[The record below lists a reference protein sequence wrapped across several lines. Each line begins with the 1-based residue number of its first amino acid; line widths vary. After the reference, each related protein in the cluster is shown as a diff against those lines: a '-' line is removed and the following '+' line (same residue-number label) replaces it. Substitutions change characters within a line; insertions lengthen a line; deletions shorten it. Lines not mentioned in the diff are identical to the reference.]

1 LCGFQGG
8 SGNAQTQTKREGG
21 IVVSTTE
28 KQEQTTNQDDPSGAA
43 EQKQQNGGSGAKKAM
58 KIGGLAAAAGTA
70 AFAASK
76 AMTSRGKKSDD
87 SGAGSSEDGGARGRG
102 GRVSAEQLV
111 SAIGSAR
118 WDVLKDLVTPVAE
131 NGARS
136 AGAFVA
142 KEGPDFLSESL
153 VPKFIEGFND
163 AQGQRSG
170 SQQA

>member
-1 LCGFQGG
+1 MP
-8 SGNAQTQTKREGG
+8 
-21 IVVSTTE
+21 TTE
-28 KQEQTTNQDDPSGAA
+28 KQEQTTNQEDPGAA
-43 EQKQQNGGSGAKKAM
+43 EQTQQNGASGAKKAL

-87 SGAGSSEDGGARGRG
+87 SGSSEDGGSRGRG

-118 WDVLKDLVTPVAE
+118 WDVLRDLVTPVAE

-142 KEGPDFLSESL
+142 KEGPEFLSESL
-153 VPKFIEGFND
+153 VPKFIEGFNE
-163 AQGQRSG
+163 AQDQRSG
-170 SQQA
+170 S

>member
-1 LCGFQGG
+1 
-8 SGNAQTQTKREGG
+8 
-21 IVVSTTE
+21 VPTTE

-43 EQKQQNGGSGAKKAM
+43 EQTQQNGSSGAKKAL

-76 AMTSRGKKSDD
+76 AMTSRGKKGDD
-87 SGAGSSEDGGARGRG
+87 AGTGSSEDGGARGRG

-111 SAIGSAR
+111 SAIGNAR
-118 WDVLKDLVTPVAE
+118 WDVLRDLVIPVAE

-142 KEGPDFLSESL
+142 KEGPEFLSESL
-153 VPKFIEGFND
+153 VPKFIEGFNEAHD
-163 AQGQRSG
+163 QRSG
-170 SQQA
+170 SQPN

>member
-1 LCGFQGG
+1 M
-8 SGNAQTQTKREGG
+8 
-21 IVVSTTE
+21 STTE
-28 KQEQTTNQDDPSGAA
+28 KQEQTTNQDNPGGAA
-43 EQKQQNGGSGAKKAM
+43 EQKQQNGGSGAKKAL

-87 SGAGSSEDGGARGRG
+87 SGSSEDGGARGRG

-118 WDVLKDLVTPVAE
+118 WDVLRDLVIPIAE

-142 KEGPDFLSESL
+142 KEGPEFLSESL
-153 VPKFIEGFND
+153 VPKFIEGFNEAHD
-163 AQGQRSG
+163 QRSG
-170 SQQA
+170 S

>member
-1 LCGFQGG
+1 LGVFQGG
-8 SGNAQTQTKREGG
+8 SGNAQTQTKWEGG

-28 KQEQTTNQDDPSGAA
+28 KQEQTTNQDDPGGAA
-43 EQKQQNGGSGAKKAM
+43 EQKQNGGSGARKAL

-76 AMTSRGKKSDD
+76 AMTSRGKKGDD
-87 SGAGSSEDGGARGRG
+87 SGTGSSEDGGARGRG
-102 GRVSAEQLV
+102 GRVSTEQLV

-118 WDVLKDLVTPVAE
+118 WDVLRDLVIPIAE

-142 KEGPDFLSESL
+142 KEGPEFLSESL
-153 VPKFIEGFND
+153 VPKFIEGFNEAHD
-163 AQGQRSG
+163 QRSG
-170 SQQA
+170 S

>member
-1 LCGFQGG
+1 
-8 SGNAQTQTKREGG
+8 
-21 IVVSTTE
+21 VPTTE
-28 KQEQTTNQDDPSGAA
+28 KQEQTTNQDDPGGAA
-43 EQKQQNGGSGAKKAM
+43 EQTQQNGSSGAKKAL

-87 SGAGSSEDGGARGRG
+87 SGSSEDGGSRGRS

-118 WDVLKDLVTPVAE
+118 WDVLRDLVTPVAE

-142 KEGPDFLSESL
+142 KEGPEFLSESL
-153 VPKFIEGFND
+153 VPKFIEGFNE
-163 AQGQRSG
+163 AQDQRSG
-170 SQQA
+170 S

>member
-1 LCGFQGG
+1 MP
-8 SGNAQTQTKREGG
+8 
-21 IVVSTTE
+21 TTE
-28 KQEQTTNQDDPSGAA
+28 KQEQTTNQDDPGGAA
-43 EQKQQNGGSGAKKAM
+43 EQKQQNGGSGAKKAL

-76 AMTSRGKKSDD
+76 AMTSRGKKSDE
-87 SGAGSSEDGGARGRG
+87 SGSSEDGAARGRG

-118 WDVLKDLVTPVAE
+118 WDVLRDLVTPVAE

-142 KEGPDFLSESL
+142 KEGPEFLSESL
-153 VPKFIEGFND
+153 VPKFIEGFNEAHD
-163 AQGQRSG
+163 QRSG
-170 SQQA
+170 S